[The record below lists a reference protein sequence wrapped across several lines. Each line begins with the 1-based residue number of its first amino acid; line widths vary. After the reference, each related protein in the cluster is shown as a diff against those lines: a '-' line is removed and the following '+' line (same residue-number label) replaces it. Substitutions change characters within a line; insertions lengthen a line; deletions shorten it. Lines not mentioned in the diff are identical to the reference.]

1 MNLNFQIR
9 NNTIIARVK
18 HLNADIQVSTGIKMK
33 KEYWNKHSQQIR
45 NITSIVNRV
54 DINNYLLEC
63 KERFQQ
69 YHLKNHPQSKEGLRA
84 LVKKAL
90 TNEEENK
97 VDLLSFAKS
106 FSDIQSKKT
115 NPKTGKPLAKSTLS
129 KFRLLHE
136 HLKGFQK
143 HRNEPLNFENINV
156 AFYYDFLEYLKA
168 EYKYSPNTLGKY
180 IQALKTLMNE
190 AISQKL
196 TDNVRFRSKHF
207 KRIAVEA
214 ENIYLTDQEVRS
226 ILLLDLS
233 NKPHLERSRDV
244 FMIGCYTGLRYQDV
258 ISLNRGCINGNY
270 INMVQAKT
278 GERVTIPLLPQVI
291 RILEKYD
298 FCLKANTKINKQ
310 LKEVC
315 KLAKIND
322 VVWRKSYVDGVLVN
336 KSYKK
341 YDLVSSHTA
350 RRSFATNSYQK
361 GIPTA
366 SIMKITG
373 HRTEKSFYSYIKLD
387 NKEHADILLE
397 AWKSESI

>member
-1 MNLNFQIR
+1 
-9 NNTIIARVK
+9 
-18 HLNADIQVSTGIKMK
+18 
-33 KEYWNKHSQQIR
+33 
-45 NITSIVNRV
+45 
-54 DINNYLLEC
+54 
-63 KERFQQ
+63 
-69 YHLKNHPQSKEGLRA
+69 
-84 LVKKAL
+84 
-90 TNEEENK
+90 
-97 VDLLSFAKS
+97 
-106 FSDIQSKKT
+106 
-115 NPKTGKPLAKSTLS
+115 
-129 KFRLLHE
+129 
-136 HLKGFQK
+136 
-143 HRNEPLNFENINV
+143 
-156 AFYYDFLEYLKA
+156 
-168 EYKYSPNTLGKY
+168 
-180 IQALKTLMNE
+180 
-190 AISQKL
+190 
-196 TDNVRFRSKHF
+196 
-207 KRIAVEA
+207 
-214 ENIYLTDQEVRS
+214 
-226 ILLLDLS
+226 
-233 NKPHLERSRDV
+233 
-244 FMIGCYTGLRYQDV
+244 MIGCYTGLRYQDV